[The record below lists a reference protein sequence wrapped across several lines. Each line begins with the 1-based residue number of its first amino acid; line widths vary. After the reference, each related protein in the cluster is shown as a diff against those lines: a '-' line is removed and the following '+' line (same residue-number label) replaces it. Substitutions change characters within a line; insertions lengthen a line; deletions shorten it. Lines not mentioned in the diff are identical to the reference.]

1 MGVGGA
7 LPSSISPFL
16 LTQSFCWVSPLETL
30 FSFPPHFGPCRYNW
44 ISRFSLSKAG
54 FSCYCCTGQ
63 KRKREEIDATI
74 SKLRVFFCLFVFN
87 VLVWLSLLAFAPAS
101 FPVVVASSS
110 LSPPTAPQESGLL
123 LIRGYLVLKL
133 LVFPCA
139 FPAWRMEP
147 SFHLCIFSTY
157 LVDEYGH
164 KVSINACYRFRRE
177 SWKDWSVFCFVF

>member
-74 SKLRVFFCLFVFN
+74 SKLRVFFCLFFFN

-110 LSPPTAPQESGLL
+110 LSPPTAPSVAVVW
-123 LIRGYLVLKL
+123 VLD
-133 LVFPCA
+133 
-139 FPAWRMEP
+139 M
-147 SFHLCIFSTY
+147 
-157 LVDEYGH
+157 
-164 KVSINACYRFRRE
+164 
-177 SWKDWSVFCFVF
+177 WSVPGLSHSSLLGGPGVVCELIPPTRLFSSPLCFSFLPGPSWEAESDGR